1 MNRTNFSVPASKF
14 HPLPPQILLKG
25 LDFGR
30 FFRRKVV
37 KRREGWHPLQPRLEV
52 NFRALSGYYASLIQ
66 MSQPTITR
74 KALRISTMEGSWAVL
89 HFLITSGVFFTG
101 FALML
106 GANDFQLGLLGAI
119 PVLAQVF
126 QILGAYLIERT
137 GLRKG
142 IVAWFSVISRTIW
155 LPIALIPFF
164 VHSRAVLMFM
174 ILYAVSSVVMN
185 VAAPGWV
192 TWMAAIIPASI
203 RGRYFG
209 ARNRLNGFVSISG
222 NLAAG
227 FAIDLFRHHGHEA
240 GGYLV
245 LQLIAVFAGLMAF
258 WLIRKQP
265 DPGAPA
271 EAVPAIAKY
280 LLQPLRDSNY
290 RRIFAFHLY
299 WVFACGIASPFF
311 NAHLLKHM
319 QWNFRSIALLGVIAA
334 VIIMVVQ
341 TYWGRLI
348 DRYGHR
354 PVLMVTVIG
363 ILHLPFYYAFCPW
376 AVRWPIYVNTVLTG
390 VFWGGFGLA
399 SFNLVIDMLPSKNRT
414 MYVAVLSAMSGVT
427 SFIANVLS
435 GWLAEAME
443 GLHWQIGSLT
453 IVNYQ
458 VLFVMTGILRI
469 PALLFLRRI
478 REPDAVTMRVLVR
491 RMFTEFNQRLGLNW
505 PFLTGAAKDSAA
517 ELPGQD

>member
-1 MNRTNFSVPASKF
+1 M
-14 HPLPPQILLKG
+14 LPT
-25 LDFGR
+25 
-30 FFRRKVV
+30 
-37 KRREGWHPLQPRLEV
+37 
-52 NFRALSGYYASLIQ
+52 Q
-66 MSQPTITR
+66 MSKPTITR
-74 KALRISTMEGSWAVL
+74 KALRISTIEGSWASL

-126 QILGAYLIERT
+126 QVLGAYLIERT

-142 IVAWFSVISRTIW
+142 IVAWFSVISRTMW

-164 VHSRAVLMFM
+164 VHSRAVLLFM
-174 ILYAVSSVVMN
+174 ILYAISSVVMN

-209 ARNRLNGFVSISG
+209 ARNRINGFVSITG

-240 GGYLV
+240 GGYLA
-245 LQLIAVFAGLMAF
+245 LQLIAVAAGLVAF
-258 WLIRKQP
+258 SLILRQP

-271 EAVPAIAKY
+271 EPVPEIANY
-280 LLQPLRDSNY
+280 LLQPLRDPNY
-290 RRIFAFHLY
+290 RKILAFYLY
-299 WVFACGIASPFF
+299 WVFAVGLASPFF
-311 NAHLLKHM
+311 NAHLLKYM
-319 QWNFRSIALLGVIAA
+319 QWNFKSIAVLGVIASLTM
-334 VIIMVVQ
+334 MVVQ

-348 DRYGHR
+348 DRYGHK

-376 AVRWPIYVNTVLTG
+376 DIRWPIYMNTVLTG

-414 MYVAVLSAMSGVT
+414 MYVAVLASLSGVT
-427 SFIANVLS
+427 SFAANVLS
-435 GWLAEAME
+435 GWLAESMN
-443 GLHWQIGSLT
+443 GVHWKVGALT

-458 VLFVMTGILRI
+458 VLFVMTGLLRI
-469 PALLFLRRI
+469 PALLFLRRV

-491 RMFTEFNQRLGLNW
+491 KMFAEFNQRVGLNW
-505 PFLTGAAKDSAA
+505 PMFTGALKEDVA
-517 ELPGQD
+517 ELPKQD

>member
-1 MNRTNFSVPASKF
+1 M
-14 HPLPPQILLKG
+14 LK
-25 LDFGR
+25 
-30 FFRRKVV
+30 
-37 KRREGWHPLQPRLEV
+37 
-52 NFRALSGYYASLIQ
+52 
-66 MSQPTITR
+66 PTITR
-74 KALRISTMEGSWAVL
+74 KALRISTIEGSWAAL

-126 QILGAYLIERT
+126 QILGAYLIERS

-142 IVAWFSVISRTIW
+142 IVAWFSVVSRTIW

-164 VHSRAVLMFM
+164 VHSRAVLIFM
-174 ILYAVSSVVMN
+174 ILYSVSSVVMN
-185 VAAPGWV
+185 IAAPGWV

-209 ARNRLNGFVSISG
+209 ARNRVNGFVTIAG

-227 FAIDLFRHHGHEA
+227 FAIDLFRQHGHEA
-240 GGYLV
+240 GGYLT
-245 LQLIAVFAGLMAF
+245 LQLIAVAAGLMAF
-258 WLIRKQP
+258 SLILRQP

-271 EAVPAIAKY
+271 EPLPAIAKY
-280 LLQPLRDSNY
+280 LLQPLSDPNY
-290 RRIFAFHLY
+290 RRILAFYLY
-299 WVFACGIASPFF
+299 WVFAVGLASPFF

-319 QWNFRSIALLGVIAA
+319 QWNFKSIAVLGVIASLTM
-334 VIIMVVQ
+334 MVVQ

-354 PVLMVTVIG
+354 PVLMITVIG

-376 AVRWPIYVNTVLTG
+376 GIRWPIYVNTVLTG
-390 VFWGGFGLA
+390 VFWAGFGLA
-399 SFNLVIDMLPSKNRT
+399 IFNLVIDMLPSRNRT
-414 MYVAVLSAMSGVT
+414 MYVAMLAALSGIT
-427 SFIANVLS
+427 SFAANVLS
-435 GWLAEAME
+435 GWLAEAMD
-443 GLHWQIGSLT
+443 GVRWQIGSLT

-469 PALLFLRRI
+469 PALLFLRRV

-491 RMFTEFNQRLGLNW
+491 KMFTEFNQRVNLNW
-505 PFLTGAAKDSAA
+505 PLFTGSLKDSGA
-517 ELPGQD
+517 ELPKQD

>member
-1 MNRTNFSVPASKF
+1 MP
-14 HPLPPQILLKG
+14 
-25 LDFGR
+25 
-30 FFRRKVV
+30 
-37 KRREGWHPLQPRLEV
+37 
-52 NFRALSGYYASLIQ
+52 
-66 MSQPTITR
+66 QPTITR
-74 KALRISTMEGSWAVL
+74 KALRISTIEGSWAAL

-126 QILGAYLIERT
+126 QIVGAYLIERT
-137 GLRKG
+137 GWRKG
-142 IVAWFSVISRTIW
+142 IVVWFSVVSRTLW

-164 VHSRAVLMFM
+164 VHSRAVLAFM
-174 ILYAVSSVVMN
+174 ILYAVSSIVMN

-192 TWMAAIIPASI
+192 TWMAAIIPGSI

-209 ARNRLNGFVSISG
+209 ARNRINGFVSITG

-227 FAIDLFRHHGHEA
+227 FTIDLFRQHGHEA
-240 GGYLV
+240 DGYLS
-245 LQLIAVFAGLMAF
+245 LQLIAVAAGLAAF
-258 WLIRKQP
+258 MLIRRQP

-271 EAVPAIAKY
+271 EPPPAMAKY
-280 LLQPLRDSNY
+280 LLQPLRDPNY
-290 RRIFAFHLY
+290 RRILAFYLY

-319 QWNFRSIALLGVIAA
+319 QWNFKSIALLGVVAA
-334 VIIMVVQ
+334 VTMMIVQ

-354 PVLMVTVIG
+354 PVLMVTVFG

-376 AVRWPIYVNTVLTG
+376 SIRWPIYVNTVLTG

-399 SFNLVIDMLPSKNRT
+399 IFNLVIDMLPSRSRT
-414 MYVAVLSAMSGVT
+414 MYVAVLSALSGIT
-427 SFIANVLS
+427 SFAANLLS

-443 GLHWQIGSLT
+443 GVRWQIGSLT

-458 VLFVMTGILRI
+458 VLFLMTGILRI
-469 PALLFLRRI
+469 PALLFVRRVQ
-478 REPDAVTMRVLVR
+478 EPDAVTTRVLVTK
-491 RMFTEFNQRLGLNW
+491 MFAEFNQRIGLTLSMFLGG
-505 PFLTGAAKDSAA
+505 TKDSGA
-517 ELPGQD
+517 ELPKQD